1 MPEQSK
7 FVDPGEDFDN
17 FWEIT
22 LPESD
27 DKTEEESND
36 PQQFAHDV
44 DTLAD
49 AIIRDGS
56 AAALRR
62 NAAMVGAVRSAVKKK
77 RES

>member
-1 MPEQSK
+1 MPNQSR
-7 FVDPGEDFDN
+7 FVDSGDDIDT

-22 LPESD
+22 LPESE
-27 DKTEEESND
+27 DKPKEESSD

-62 NAAMVGAVRSAVKKK
+62 NAAMVGSIRSAVKKK